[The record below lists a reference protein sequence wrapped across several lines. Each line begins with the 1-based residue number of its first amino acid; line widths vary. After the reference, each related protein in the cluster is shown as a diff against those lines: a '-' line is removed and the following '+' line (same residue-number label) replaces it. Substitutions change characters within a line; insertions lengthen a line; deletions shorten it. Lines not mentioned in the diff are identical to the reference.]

1 MEKRKF
7 QSGASKRSA
16 KRRNDLIACGLS
28 LSQQK
33 LRRLQKIGITRWWA
47 KDKAL
52 ETIFD
57 VNRYVVLLKTLYSI
71 AYSDQFESKVSFEAQ
86 SILQIFLKFDTILV
100 AFVFKTLFKY
110 TTPVSKYL
118 QTVSLDYLTAHQL
131 LKSLEKQ
138 LSNMAKD
145 SISTFDNILKAA
157 LSFASSVNDILTKN
171 EIELEIETIL
181 SHKRSRKVKR
191 MFDETATDESVSAF
205 ENDKHKF
212 RVRVYQVVIDTASR
226 QISVRFGDSNT
237 IMQDAS
243 YLDPKNFKRIN
254 EDPSVIPQGALQSL
268 AKMSSVERDGLVDQL
283 ISFASIYHNISNN
296 TEYQSNVFDSEND
309 EEETLTCSID
319 QNCQKCIP
327 CAIKLL
333 KDFNLHSSAYSDLY
347 IAYETLL
354 TISFT
359 QVSCERSFSKLKII
373 KTRLR
378 SLIGQDLLES
388 LILINSEADIIS
400 EWNYD
405 DIIDKLA
412 STSNEMKRLLF

>member
-1 MEKRKF
+1 MFKLLRSTLIFWIIRKGSSIYWKFLKRTSKWIEKLEQLVEGRET
-7 QSGASKRSA
+7 
-16 KRRNDLIACGLS
+16 
-28 LSQQK
+28 

-100 AFVFKTLFKY
+100 AFVFKSLFKY

-131 LKSLEKQ
+131 LKSLKKQ

-145 SISTFDNILKAA
+145 SISTFDNIFKAA
-157 LSFASSVNDILTKN
+157 LSFASSVNDILTKS

-181 SHKRSRKVKR
+181 SQKRPRKVKR
-191 MFDETATDESVSAF
+191 MFDETAADESVSAF
-205 ENDKHKF
+205 ENNKHKF
-212 RVRVYQVVIDTASR
+212 RVSVYQVVIDTASR
-226 QISVRFGDSNT
+226 QISVRFGESNT
-237 IMQDAS
+237 TMQDAS
-243 YLDPKNFKRIN
+243 YLDPRNFKRIN
-254 EDPSVIPQGALQSL
+254 EDPSVIPQEALQSL
-268 AKMSSVERDGLVDQL
+268 AKMSNVERDGLVDQL

-296 TEYQSNVFDSEND
+296 TEYQSNITDSEND
-309 EEETLTCSID
+309 EEETLTRSCSIG

-333 KDFNLHSSAYSDLY
+333 KDFNLCSSTYSDVY
-347 IAYETLL
+347 IAYETK
-354 TISFT
+354 
-359 QVSCERSFSKLKII
+359 KL
-373 KTRLR
+373 
-378 SLIGQDLLES
+378 
-388 LILINSEADIIS
+388 
-400 EWNYD
+400 Y
-405 DIIDKLA
+405 
-412 STSNEMKRLLF
+412 

>member
-1 MEKRKF
+1 
-7 QSGASKRSA
+7 
-16 KRRNDLIACGLS
+16 
-28 LSQQK
+28 
-33 LRRLQKIGITRWWA
+33 
-47 KDKAL
+47 
-52 ETIFD
+52 
-57 VNRYVVLLKTLYSI
+57 
-71 AYSDQFESKVSFEAQ
+71 
-86 SILQIFLKFDTILV
+86 
-100 AFVFKTLFKY
+100 
-110 TTPVSKYL
+110 TTPVSKYH
-118 QTVSLDYLTAHQL
+118 QTISLDYLTAHQL

-138 LSNMAKD
+138 LSNMAID
-145 SISTFDNILKAA
+145 SISTFDNIFKAA

-181 SHKRSRKVKR
+181 SQKRSRKVKR

-212 RVRVYQVVIDTASR
+212 RVSVYQVVIDTASR
-226 QISVRFGDSNT
+226 QISVRFG
-237 IMQDAS
+237 
-243 YLDPKNFKRIN
+243 
-254 EDPSVIPQGALQSL
+254 ALQCL
-268 AKMSSVERDGLVDQL
+268 AKMSNVERDGLVDQL

-296 TEYQSNVFDSEND
+296 TEYQSNVTDSEND
-309 EEETLTCSID
+309 EEETLTRCSID

-359 QVSCERSFSKLKII
+359 QVSCERCFSKLKII
-373 KTRLR
+373 KTHLR

-400 EWNYD
+400 
-405 DIIDKLA
+405 
-412 STSNEMKRLLF
+412 

>member
-28 LSQQK
+28 PSQQK
-33 LRRLQKIGITRWWA
+33 L
-47 KDKAL
+47 
-52 ETIFD
+52 
-57 VNRYVVLLKTLYSI
+57 N
-71 AYSDQFESKVSFEAQ
+71 
-86 SILQIFLKFDTILV
+86 
-100 AFVFKTLFKY
+100 FVFQSQINTYIHADGPYINEEDKSENQINTDVQADGPYIDEENKSDIIQFNN
-110 TTPVSKYL
+110 
-118 QTVSLDYLTAHQL
+118 
-131 LKSLEKQ
+131 SLEKQ

-145 SISTFDNILKAA
+145 SISTFDNIFKAA

-181 SHKRSRKVKR
+181 SQKRSRKVKT
-191 MFDETATDESVSAF
+191 MFDETATDESVSSF

-212 RVRVYQVVIDTASR
+212 RVSVYQVVIDTASR

-268 AKMSSVERDGLVDQL
+268 AKMK
-283 ISFASIYHNISNN
+283 
-296 TEYQSNVFDSEND
+296 ND
-309 EEETLTCSID
+309 EEETLTRCSID
-319 QNCQKCIP
+319 QNYQKCIP
-327 CAIKLL
+327 CVIKLL

-378 SLIGQDLLES
+378 SLICQDSLES
-388 LILINSEADIIS
+388 LILINSGTDIIS
-400 EWNYD
+400 EWNYH
-405 DIIDKLA
+405 DIINKLA
-412 STSNEMKRLLF
+412 STSNEMKQLLF